1 MKTKLLFTAALM
13 SAAALYSEQAIGE
26 NTMRYL
32 NAVNTS
38 EVVMTAEVNEQQE
51 SGVDISKWVLWNSK
65 METLASWDQCG
76 WLTDVQ
82 GGNFRTYTMPTDAD
96 INKGECPYPNAVER
110 WQGAEL
116 KYAANTNILYQKI
129 NVPNG
134 DYTVTMWA
142 ESQDLGDHT
151 HKGGMFVFANEV
163 QQDIT
168 NHCTL
173 QQYTL
178 QVTVTDGTLT
188 LGVKTGE
195 NGSDDNHVVMAAVTI
210 LADQNIIDGISTDN
224 PLDVTGAV
232 KNSSCVAGYGWER
245 DARNAS
251 RFYVVDSRDLDSEAY
266 AGAGIEYWTSETDPT
281 KSADLIYQDINN
293 LPAGKYKVS
302 AVAMGRKQNENNVCK
317 EGLYLFANDGESAV
331 TTNVWG
337 KVTVEGIVLA
347 DGVLRVGLRAGE
359 NNGNNWLT
367 LSQVKVEF
375 VGEDLSAMETALEQK
390 VTEAHNLANEL
401 KDLVPTSY
409 ITQLNEVTN
418 KTCSTSEEYLEA
430 ISEIDKLITDVN
442 EAKAIFNSSYLSVQ
456 NYAEYLSGALK
467 ADESA
472 KNKLNETVVSNK
484 EVAFASED
492 QSVWKEAGNSI
503 LEACKAFY
511 DSSDGFV
518 EGVSN
523 LDVTPLMVVNAGFDD
538 KTMDGWTSTV
548 IPNLDYG
555 MPFFDFTKNKP
566 TFDFYQEIDVP
577 NGLYNVSVQEHA
589 TIGDKTDLY
598 IQSSEARMT
607 TKMNW
612 NHGGTV
618 EQAAKDWEND
628 KDRNRVTT
636 GNVLVVDG
644 KVRIGVNVH
653 IGFNGQLFYDNFR
666 LTMVSDGAAEIQN
679 LYDTKLNEAQ
689 SISQD
694 NLTEA
699 FKTKLI
705 QAINM
710 PATTLE
716 EKYSAYVALKEA
728 VSECSLAGNYLVSIP
743 QLIESANECLDNSEA
758 SKSLKENLKQLV
770 SQAEGYQELATGNEL
785 RDCYTQLETALHDY
799 MRVADPV
806 EEYQFDMTFLLINPN
821 VHTWKKGSPATGW
834 YCDLDRGNFQ
844 VQSNDK
850 QQGEDEGWKFVEAWT
865 RDVFHQKDGN
875 GWLIYQSVDLPAGAY
890 SLSAYTFGQDPGNN
904 DAQSTDTPSANLS
917 VGYGSTVLAQGEP
930 VEKGT
935 KKLQTFSFMV
945 NEPLTGDKKGK
956 LGIFINEDN
965 DCSWFGINDMKL
977 VKVAPTTLSLSEE
990 NTSLGI
996 DSDTYGNVTVDRTLK
1011 ADSWNTFC
1019 VPFAM
1024 TAEQLAAN
1032 KIEEVRKLENTVEN
1046 GGSVVLNF
1054 SDPVTEIEAGVPYI
1068 VKVSDAVSQI
1078 TVNGAVVKV
1087 ADPAPLEEGSV
1098 NMLGNYGK
1106 INITGY
1112 DKYFISDNKFYRA
1125 ADKNI
1130 IVKGFRAYITMDQAA
1145 AGVNQMLINIDG
1157 NVTAIEDVLGE
1168 DVDAT
1173 VNVYTIDGV
1182 CVKSGVKSSEALDG
1196 LRKGIYI
1203 VNGKKVVK

>member
-1 MKTKLLFTAALM
+1 M
-13 SAAALYSEQAIGE
+13 
-26 NTMRYL
+26 
-32 NAVNTS
+32 
-38 EVVMTAEVNEQQE
+38 
-51 SGVDISKWVLWNSK
+51 
-65 METLASWDQCG
+65 
-76 WLTDVQ
+76 
-82 GGNFRTYTMPTDAD
+82 
-96 INKGECPYPNAVER
+96 
-110 WQGAEL
+110 
-116 KYAANTNILYQKI
+116 
-129 NVPNG
+129 PNG

-151 HKGGMFVFANEV
+151 HKGGMFVFANEE

-168 NHCTL
+168 NRCTL

-232 KNSSCVAGYGWER
+232 KNSSCVAGFGWSKNTL
-245 DARNAS
+245 NAS
-251 RFYVVDSRDLDSEAY
+251 ASYNVNNSALDSEDY
-266 AGAGIEYWTSETDPT
+266 KGIGIEYWTGSNNPT
-281 KSADLIYQDINN
+281 KNADLIYQEIYN

-302 AVAMGRKQNENNVCK
+302 AVAMGRNQGGGDVCE
-317 EGLYLFANDGESAV
+317 EGLYLFANDGESTV

-347 DGVLRVGLRAGE
+347 DGILRVGLRAGE
-359 NNGNNWLT
+359 NNGNNWLAI
-367 LSQVKVEF
+367 SQVEVEF
-375 VGEDLSAMETALEQK
+375 VGEDLTAMATALEQK

-401 KDLVPTSY
+401 KNLVPTSY

-456 NYAEYLSGALK
+456 NYAEYLSEALK

-472 KNKLNETVVSNK
+472 KSKLNETVASNK

-503 LEACKAFY
+503 LEACKVFY
-511 DSSDGFV
+511 GSSDGFV

-523 LDVTPLMVVNAGFDD
+523 LDVTPLMVANAGFDD
-538 KTMDGWTSTV
+538 KTMDGWNCTYT
-548 IPNLDYG
+548 PNLDYG
-555 MPFFDFTKNKP
+555 MPFYGFTQWWQP
-566 TFDFYQEIDVP
+566 TFDFYQEVTVP

-607 TKMNW
+607 AKMNW

-628 KDRNRVTT
+628 KDRNRATT

-679 LYDTKLNEAQ
+679 LYDTKLKEAR

-699 FKTKLI
+699 FKTKLTN
-705 QAINM
+705 AINM

-728 VSECSLAGNYLVSIP
+728 VSECGLAGNYLVSIP

-758 SKSLKENLKQLV
+758 SKTLKENLKLAV
-770 SQAEGYQELATGNEL
+770 SVAGGYRELATGNEL

-799 MRVADPV
+799 MKVADPV
-806 EEYQFDMTFLLINPN
+806 GEYQFDMTFLLTNPDLTN
-821 VHTWKKGSPATGW
+821 LPAWSQQAGW
-834 YCDLDRGNFQ
+834 YTDTDKTIQCMHNSEVVSEDGKDAFYEIYAGSRTPMPEGNILYQKTVLAPGSYLMTAYAYGKGVNDNYTGNLSGNLFAGETKGDAVTAEKLTQ
-844 VQSNDK
+844 GSVKFVQSNE
-850 QQGEDEGWKFVEAWT
+850 QE
-865 RDVFHQKDGN
+865 
-875 GWLIYQSVDLPAGAY
+875 I
-890 SLSAYTFGQDPGNN
+890 
-904 DAQSTDTPSANLS
+904 
-917 VGYGSTVLAQGEP
+917 
-930 VEKGT
+930 
-935 KKLQTFSFMV
+935 
-945 NEPLTGDKKGK
+945 K
-956 LGIFINEDN
+956 LGLYSDGTGTAN
-965 DCSWFGINDMKL
+965 WAGIGYMKL
-977 VKVAPTTLSLSEE
+977 YKVAPTTLSLSEE

-1011 ADSWNTFC
+1011 KADSWNTFC

-1032 KIEEVRKLENTVEN
+1032 KITEVRKLENTVEN

-1054 SDPVTEIEAGVPYI
+1054 SEPVTEIEAGVPYI
-1068 VKVSDAVSQI
+1068 VKVGEAVSQI
-1078 TVNGAVVKV
+1078 TVNGVAVKV
-1087 ADPAPLEEGSV
+1087 AEPAPLEVGSV
-1098 NMLGNYGK
+1098 NMLGNYGQMS
-1106 INITGY
+1106 ITG
-1112 DKYFISDNKFYRA
+1112 DQYFISDNKFYRA
-1125 ADKNI
+1125 ADKKVT
-1130 IVKGFRAYITMDQAA
+1130 VKGFRAYITLDEVMV
-1145 AGVNQMLINIDG
+1145 GVNQMLINIDG

-1168 DVDAT
+1168 DVDTT